1 MAKDFGS
8 ETLESMAA
16 NQQQQQ
22 QIQIQV
28 DDAEAPATYCTLVR
42 VGGSAEEMVLDFAG
56 PLKPTGPKTAVMQV
70 ENRIFMNPY
79 AAKRLQ
85 MALKQAIERYEE
97 AYGELEL
104 DERKRRVAGTPG
116 STQAPKA
123 EGKLS

>member
-1 MAKDFGS
+1 MSKEFGG

-22 QIQIQV
+22 IQIQV
-28 DDAEAPATYCTLVR
+28 DDSEAPSTYCTLVR
-42 VGGSAEEMVLDFAG
+42 VGGSAEEVVLDFAG

-70 ENRIFMNPY
+70 ENRIFMNPF

-85 MALKQAIERYEE
+85 MALKQAIDRYEE

-104 DERKRRVAGTPG
+104 DERKRRVGAAAAA
-116 STQAPKA
+116 QAPKA